1 MPDLPPKKTK
11 PTLPLI
17 PKPKLSSDQIQ
28 AANLRR
34 RLSTDEF
41 QVIAA
46 PKMDMDADN
55 AATEFGK
62 AASGIKRKLIGM
74 GAPPPPEI
82 DNELAQFTRG
92 PLPHPM
98 WHELLRLILSPPPPA
113 SPAAMETDAKRILD
127 ALQLPL
133 GRIMRSRSHTL
144 ERIRGLGVSACYFY
158 RGADIVVASGS
169 HLYDELAPLAEREP
183 PSDTPFPSTVRIE
196 IPTIGV
202 LLLGRPPGNETL
214 VRLTAHLTEIRAAA
228 PRLLAFY
235 EQQVV
240 KAQNMGPMGC
250 SPRTLRSG
258 NPVRARYH
266 A

>member
-1 MPDLPPKKTK
+1 MPDQPKKTR
-11 PTLPLI
+11 PTLPQV
-17 PKPKLSSDQIQ
+17 PAPKLSSDQIQ
-28 AANLRR
+28 AVNIRR

-62 AASGIKRKLIGM
+62 AASGIKRKLIGW
-74 GAPPPPEI
+74 GEPPPEI
-82 DNELAQFTRG
+82 DAELAQLTRG

-133 GRIMRSRSHTL
+133 GRIMRSRSRTL

-158 RGADIVVASGS
+158 RGADIVVAAGAN
-169 HLYDELAPLAEREP
+169 LYDELAPLAERGP

-214 VRLTAHLTEIRAAA
+214 ARLTAHLTEMRAAT